1 MHELSIALNIL
12 DIVLE
17 ECRKAGSAK
26 VEEVVIQVGTLRG
39 VDTQA
44 LTTCLHVASRET
56 MMQDARI
63 RIYRKQGRGFCSGCQ
78 KEFDMKDIL
87 TLCPDCYQPATNL
100 QEGQEMQIE
109 SIIVE

>member
-12 DIVLE
+12 DIVQE
-17 ECRKAGSAK
+17 ECRKANSST
-26 VEEVVIQVGTLRG
+26 VTEVVIRVGTLSG

-63 RIYRKQGRGFCSGCQ
+63 RIDRQQGRGYCTGCRQ
-78 KEFDMKDIL
+78 EFDMEDIL
-87 TLCPDCYQPATNL
+87 TPCPGCFQPAAEL
-100 QEGQEMQIE
+100 REGEEMQIE
-109 SIIVE
+109 SIIVD